1 MRLKDLR
8 MFTAGRLES
17 ASVADFAALMRIQ
30 AALRLERCGLATL
43 DGLPSGTALAKQQ
56 LNLKG
61 TPNQLLERIDYIL
74 NDYLDFRAATDLN

>member
-1 MRLKDLR
+1 MGLRDLK
-8 MFTAGRLES
+8 MFTVGRLES

-56 LNLKG
+56 LNLRG
-61 TPNQLLERIDYIL
+61 TPAQLLERLDYIM
-74 NDYLDFRAATDLN
+74 NDYLDYRAVADLN